1 MGTIVAVTVTLVGA
15 VVLVAVL
22 MGIGKAKPIHGW
34 PLVAVGWVGS
44 GFAILVNKLFLRPE
58 MDLEG
63 AILAVTPVLFIITA
77 LPLLSKK
84 YGKASEP
91 QE

>member
-1 MGTIVAVTVTLVGA
+1 METMVAIAVTLVGA

-22 MGIGKAKPIHGW
+22 MRIAKAKPIHGW
-34 PLVAVGWVGS
+34 PLVVAGWVGS
-44 GFAILVNKLFLRPE
+44 GFAILVNKLLRSE

-63 AILAVTPVLFIITA
+63 AVVAVTPVLFIITA

-84 YGKASEP
+84 YGKASEH
-91 QE
+91 